1 VAPVTAA
8 NNRALIELGVQ
19 QVGLQR
25 DGTPGKAR
33 QEYER
38 SRPFQRMRNWRV
50 GVKARISHLKRG
62 LGFRR
67 ASLTLLTWTVP
78 VAPNNSWSCHAL
90 RSLRRP
96 VPALPSWLAEP
107 LWDQFATLLPEPPV
121 YHPDHPFGCH
131 RRPRPAEGR
140 PLPGAQREPG

>member
-62 LGFRR
+62 FGFRR
-67 ASLTLLTWTVP
+67 ASLTLLTCTVP
-78 VAPNNSWSCHAL
+78 VGAKQL
-90 RSLRRP
+90 MELRRSAITEETCARAAIMAGRTALGP
-96 VPALPSWLAEP
+96 IRDPAARAAGVPPGPSARLPP
-107 LWDQFATLLPEPPV
+107 ATPT
-121 YHPDHPFGCH
+121 G
-131 RRPRPAEGR
+131 
-140 PLPGAQREPG
+140 